1 MIHVLMENLST
12 DLDRKGLI
20 KKHEFIRVIVQ
31 CLYSL
36 GYEES
41 AACLESEANVS
52 YKSAEFKLLES
63 QILGANW
70 DDCLDTLY
78 GIKDLT
84 DEVRASAVFL
94 VFKQCLL
101 EILSRGDDSM
111 ALALLR
117 KQISSLNVGKE
128 KVHKLAFGMLS
139 GKEMGKVEDH
149 IICELRKRLLTKLEK
164 VLPPPIALPERRLEH
179 LVEMAV
185 SAQIDSCMYH
195 NSVDAVTI
203 CEDHH
208 CGRDQIPTE
217 TFQVCKWQEI
227 IIFYPLPTISLPHIH
242 SYSFF
247 YFNAL
252 CITSF

>member
-1 MIHVLMENLST
+1 MENLST
-12 DLDRKGLI
+12 DIDQKGLI
-20 KKHEFIRVIVQ
+20 KKHEFIRVIIQ

-36 GYEES
+36 GYDES
-41 AACLESEANVS
+41 AACLEAEANVS

-70 DDCLDTLY
+70 DDCVDTLY
-78 GIKDLT
+78 GITNLT

-101 EILSRGDDSM
+101 ETLSRGDDLM

-117 KQISSLNVGKE
+117 KQISCLTVGKE

-139 GKEMGKVEDH
+139 GKEMRKVGDH
-149 IICELRKRLLTKLEK
+149 FICELRKRLLLKLEK

-195 NSVDAVTI
+195 SSIEAVTI

-208 CGRDQIPTE
+208 CDRDQIPTE
-217 TFQVCKWQEI
+217 TYQVCNWQ
-227 IIFYPLPTISLPHIH
+227 
-242 SYSFF
+242 
-247 YFNAL
+247 A
-252 CITSF
+252 